1 MKMLKFTVAIM
12 VVAMA
17 FGACSPASSGGDD
30 AAAAEDTQVAEET
43 TAPADDAA
51 VPEDDVPAEVAPE
64 EDVQEPEEDLGGE
77 EDVVEDA
84 GEAPE
89 EVTGDKCTPENLRQD
104 ALENGTQILDG
115 VAAEASTP
123 ISEILADL
131 NGFEG
136 QFVQIEGIV
145 VEICDMAG
153 CYMTLSDPDGN
164 KLNVKVTDWV
174 VDFREVAEL
183 GYYVVGEGIQQA
195 GGEHGAQVFIEDHGA
210 MLGTI
215 YCELR

>member
-1 MKMLKFTVAIM
+1 MSTLKSIITVV

-17 FGACSPASSGGDD
+17 LNACSSSSDSGED
-30 AAAAEDTQVAEET
+30 AAAAEDTLVAEET
-43 TAPADDAA
+43 TVPAADVA
-51 VPEDDVPAEVAPE
+51 VPEEDMVSEMAPE
-64 EDVQEPEEDLGGE
+64 EDLQEPS
-77 EDVVEDA
+77 EDVAMEEELVEDA
-84 GEAPE
+84 GSPPE
-89 EVTGDKCTPENLRQD
+89 EITGDPCAPENLRKD
-104 ALENGTQILDG
+104 ALEKGTQILAG
-115 VAAEASTP
+115 VTAEASTP
-123 ISEILADL
+123 ITDILADL

-164 KLNVKVTDWV
+164 KLNLKVTDWV
-174 VDFREVAEL
+174 IDFREVAEL
-183 GYYVVGEGIQQA
+183 GYYAVGEGIQQA

-215 YCELR
+215 QCDLP

>member
-1 MKMLKFTVAIM
+1 MRSLKLTVTFL
-12 VVAMA
+12 VVAFA
-17 FGACSPASSGGDD
+17 LTACSSSSGNGDD
-30 AAAAEDTQVAEET
+30 AAAEDTTAAEET
-43 TAPADDAA
+43 A
-51 VPEDDVPAEVAPE
+51 VPAEDATEPE
-64 EDVQEPEEDLGGE
+64 EDVAEPE
-77 EDVVEDA
+77 EDVVE
-84 GEAPE
+84 PE
-89 EVTGDKCTPENLRQD
+89 EDVVEPEEDVTEPEEDVGGDPCTPENLRKN
-104 ALENGTQILDG
+104 ALENGTAILDG

-123 ISEILADL
+123 IPEILADL
-131 NGFEG
+131 AGFEG

-153 CYMTLSDPDGN
+153 CYMTLSDPEGN

-215 YCELR
+215 QCALP